1 VRAEI
6 SEACIVSG
14 TCEALVPSLF
24 EVDDDGVRV
33 LIDPVPPDLLDAAR
47 DAADQCPSRALRV
60 LA

>member
-1 VRAEI
+1 MRAEI

-33 LIDPVPPDLLDAAR
+33 LLDPVPPELLEAAR
-47 DAADQCPSRALRV
+47 DAAGQCPSRALKV
-60 LA
+60 LS